1 MTVEKSRQLQE
12 WAQLNEEKRLIA
24 IRKEEMKA
32 ELEKEKVDP
41 GGLMRKQWHYIFT
54 TFEVLVG

>member
-24 IRKEEMKA
+24 IRKEEMKV
-32 ELEKEKVDP
+32 ELEKEKVMVS
-41 GGLMRKQWHYIFT
+41 GVLIEKQ
-54 TFEVLVG
+54 

>member
-24 IRKEEMKA
+24 IRKEEMKV
-32 ELEKEKVDP
+32 ELEKEKV
-41 GGLMRKQWHYIFT
+41 MRSGILIEKQ
-54 TFEVLVG
+54 

>member
-24 IRKEEMKA
+24 IRKEEMKV
-32 ELEKEKVDP
+32 ELEKEKV
-41 GGLMRKQWHYIFT
+41 MRSGVLIEKQ
-54 TFEVLVG
+54 